1 MVFLMIS
8 EWMAATP
15 LTALLP
21 TTARYAMFTS
31 LHSAPRS
38 LPLLHQGRITD
49 CLLSL
54 LAKLHWRR
62 QQPRSSNAK
71 QRVSLLQTVVS
82 SGPAGAG
89 KALDMLLL
97 NGHMTGGGMQTTSRA
112 VQAGAH
118 IFLGS
123 QGLDMMMP

>member
-31 LHSAPRS
+31 LRSAPRS
-38 LPLLHQGRITD
+38 LPLLHHRSITD

-62 QQPRSSNAK
+62 QQPRSNAK
-71 QRVSLLQTVVS
+71 QRERLLQTVGS
-82 SGPAGAG
+82 LDPAGAG
-89 KALDMLLL
+89 KPLHMLLL